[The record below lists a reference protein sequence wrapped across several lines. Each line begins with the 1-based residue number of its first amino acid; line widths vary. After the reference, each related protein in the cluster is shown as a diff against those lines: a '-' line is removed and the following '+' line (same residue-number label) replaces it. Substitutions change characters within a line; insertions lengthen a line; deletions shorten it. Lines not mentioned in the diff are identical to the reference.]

1 MKRVKGHH
9 LGLIKELLSK
19 FFGLMTA
26 YDSGHPEDL
35 KLVSLK

>member
-1 MKRVKGHH
+1 MKRVKGQH

-26 YDSGHPEDL
+26 YDS
-35 KLVSLK
+35 LVTQKI